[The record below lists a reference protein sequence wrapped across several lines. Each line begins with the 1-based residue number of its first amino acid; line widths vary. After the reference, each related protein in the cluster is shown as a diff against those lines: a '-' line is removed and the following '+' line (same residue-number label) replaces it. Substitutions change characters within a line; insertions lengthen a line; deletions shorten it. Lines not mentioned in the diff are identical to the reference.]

1 MADGEGSSEQDDV
14 SFLRTED
21 MVILSCTATGER
33 VCLAAEGFGNRTC
46 FLENI
51 ADKNNPPNLSQGVFV
66 IEQALSVR
74 ALQELVTA
82 AASEE
87 GSAAVGK
94 GTGSGHRTLL
104 YGNAVLLYH
113 QNSMMYL
120 ACLSTS
126 SSKDKLAFDVGLQ
139 EHSKGESCWW
149 TIHPASKQRS
159 EGEKVRVG
167 DDLILVSVATER
179 YLQATREDEQ
189 SIVNASFH
197 VTHWSVLPFGT
208 GLSRLKFVACVFG
221 GEVLRFFHGGDECL
235 SIPSTWSDQ
244 PGQNIV
250 VYEGGSVTSQAR
262 SLWRLELA
270 RTKWS
275 GGYINW
281 FHPMRIRHITTGRY
295 LGINEQNELVLLPRD
310 EATVAATAFYLREEK
325 DDNKVIL
332 EDKDLEVIGTPL
344 IKYGDSTV
352 IVQHIET
359 GLWLSYRAFEI
370 KKKGVGKVEVKQA
383 TLHEEGKMD
392 DGLVFYRSQEEES
405 RTARVIRKCSHLFNI
420 FIKGLDCIQQSRRH
434 SILLRTVNL
443 KEMISC
449 LEDLINYFAYPE
461 DDLEHEER
469 QVCLRALRNRQDLFQ
484 EEGILNLILDAIDKI
499 TVITSQGY
507 MVALAGEEAG
517 QDWEIISGYLYQLL
531 AAVIKGNHTNCS
543 QFANSH
549 RLNWLFSR
557 LGSAGEGTGML
568 DVLHCVLIDSPEA
581 LNVMKEEHIKVIIAL
596 LEKYGR
602 DPKVLDVLRSL
613 CIGNGTAVRSSQN
626 NICDYLLPGRN
637 LLLQTQLVDHVSS
650 ARPNIFVGHV
660 EGSAMYQRF
669 YYEVTLDHI
678 EQVSHLNPHLRLGW
692 ANTKGYVSFPGGGEK
707 WGGNGVGDDLYSY
720 GFDGSYLWTG
730 GRYTLVNPQ
739 DSEPPIKKGDVVG
752 CALDLTVPIITF
764 YINGRQVNGA
774 FTGFNLDGMFFPVVS
789 ASAKLSAR
797 FLLGGE
803 HGRLKYPPPEG
814 YSPVSECLLPFQT
827 LTIDP
832 CFYFGEQHKATLAGP
847 LLIQDDVAFVPKP
860 VDTSSIQLPGYIEQ
874 VRDKLAENI
883 HEMWAMN
890 KIEQGWTYSER
901 RDDLRLHHPCL
912 TSFEKLPPNEK
923 RYDATLALQ
932 TLKTVLALGY
942 HITLDKPPSRIRSV
956 RLPND
961 PFLQSNGYKPAPLDL
976 SQVSLTPKL
985 EELVYQLAE
994 NTHNI
999 WARERIQQGWTY
1011 GLNEDPDM
1019 HRSPHLVSYANVDE
1033 AIKKAN
1039 MDTASETIRT
1049 LLVYGYILEAPTGD
1063 QAEAAAAAEEAAK
1076 KGVANRTYRLEKTNA
1091 VTSGK
1096 WYFEMEVLTTGPM
1109 RVGWMETSSP
1119 PNIELGSDDKSWA
1132 FDGYH
1137 HQKHFS
1143 GYCESYGRKVQAG
1156 DVIGVMLDLH
1166 DKGISFSLNG
1176 ELMMDASG
1184 SETAFSDVQGEAFVP
1199 ALTLGVGQK
1208 AHLVFGH
1215 DINQLKFFTTYG
1227 LQEGY
1232 EPFCVNMER
1241 PVTFWYT
1248 KDQPIFENNDDL
1260 PDSTIDV
1267 TRIPAG
1273 SETPPCLK
1281 IASKMFE
1288 QCEKANWEFL
1298 RLSLPVVCDQ
1308 EFIEEDEKAA
1318 RWEEVK
1324 NRQSRIHHG
1333 DLQPPSALQ
1342 SSLVDTGF
1350 SLSDIKE
1357 LHYTNEEGVEADEG
1371 LAPKEP
1377 GKTTPEPAA
1386 QAPEGGGEDIPPEPS
1401 ERKKRGKSPFRFF
1414 SKKRDASSER
1424 ARSKGRTPEPSGN
1437 TLEVPH
1443 GAKKTR
1449 SPSVR
1454 LSNAADGKLIPPA
1467 IPERQG
1473 AGEEIREEDL
1483 FDPECLKLMN
1493 EYFYGVR
1500 IFPGQDPAHV
1510 YIGWVTTQYHIH
1522 DTAFDQSK
1530 VRSVIVQEYTEE
1542 GLVQSAV
1549 ERHSCYMFRAD
1560 ELHAEVTSEAGGK
1573 GASQGMFIGCFID
1586 TSTGFITLQC
1596 DGKDTRHKYRMEP
1609 GTKLFPGVFLEPTS
1623 KEVLQIELGRTPTTL
1638 PLSAAVLQNSDKHV
1652 VPQMPPRLRVQ
1663 ILKANQWSR
1672 VPNINL
1678 RIHALKLSDIR
1689 GWSMLA
1695 EDAVP
1700 MLALHIPEEDRCID
1714 ILELI
1719 EYEKLLSF
1727 HAQSLALYC
1736 AVCYQSNYR
1745 AAHTLCSHVDQK
1757 QLLYAMQNEY
1767 MSGPLRMG
1775 FYNLLI
1781 SLHLESFANTM
1792 EVTQNEFI
1800 VPLSPNLKEMY
1811 QDETVGNSMSITH
1824 TESVRPIMSMSD
1836 ISQSG
1841 AIETASIHS
1850 MLASPIPHEIHH
1862 HSTNIETIKG
1872 LASPYFPLDVAREF
1886 VMTALGDAVK
1896 TNQVHNRDP
1905 IGGSNE
1911 NLFVPLLKLVD
1922 KLLLVGILQDEDI
1935 LKLLIM
1941 IDPQTWDPEFDVEG
1955 KDADRKGL
1963 LQMKIAEGV
1972 KLQLCYVLHHLLDI
1986 QKRHRVEN
1994 IISFA
1999 MDYVGEI
2006 QQDQLRRYIEIKQS
2020 DLPSSVA
2027 AKKTREFRCPP
2038 REQMNAILGFKNWT
2052 DEELEE
2058 SPCCE
2063 ELRNKLIEFHDYLMS
2078 RAKIPGGGEEE
2089 GGSEETTADDS
2100 KGVVSKV
2107 LSILSGSKEE
2117 APEAPPAEPAE
2128 LDCPDK
2134 FKKVLVETIVW
2145 WAAETFIE
2153 TPVLIREMFSLLLRQ
2168 YNSVGELMTALE
2180 KTYVISSQT
2189 SKDVGTLWLCLSK
2202 VRALLPVQMS
2212 QEEEELMRELLWTL
2226 VNNHLFFQHPDLIR
2240 ILCVHE
2246 NVMAVMM
2253 NTLGR
2258 RAQAQSETQVAEG
2271 EAAQAKEKDTSHEMV
2286 VGCCKFLCYFCRSGH
2301 QNQKAMFEHLPF
2313 LLENSNILLSRPS
2326 LRGTTPLDVAYSSL
2340 MDNTELA
2347 LALREH
2353 HLEKIAVYLSRCGLQ
2368 SNSELVERGYP
2379 DLGWDPVEGERYL
2392 DFLRFCVW
2400 VGGESVEENA
2410 NLVIRLLIRRPECL
2424 GPALRGEGEGLLC
2437 AIIDANKMSERIAAQ
2452 RLGAEAEGAVPI
2464 DHPMPAGDDDED
2476 YIDTGAAIL
2485 NFYCTL
2491 VDLMGRCA
2499 PEANVIAQG
2508 KNDSLRARA
2517 ILRSLVPLEDL
2528 QGVLSL
2534 RFTLSNTAADEGR
2547 SDIPPGLIPAHKQ
2560 SVVLFLERVYGM
2572 DNKDL
2577 FFSLLEDAFLPDLRA
2592 ATMLDKSDG
2601 SESEMGLALNR
2612 YIGNSILPALISH
2625 SSFYSEAE
2633 QHAPL
2638 LDATLH
2644 TVYRLSKCKIL
2655 TKGQREA
2662 VSDFLIALTREMQPA
2677 MLLPLLR
2684 KLTIDVSKLSEYTT
2698 VALRLLTLHYERC
2711 SKYYNTSSNTPGTA
2725 SEEEKRLTMI
2735 LFTNIFDSLAKM
2747 EYDPE
2752 LFSKAL
2758 PCLSAIGCSLP
2769 PDYSLTHGYEDE
2781 LYNTSSC
2788 AEGPY
2793 NPMPID
2799 TTGVE
2804 LSTDIATL
2812 LDKFSEHYHDAWASR
2827 KLENGW
2833 SYSDT
2838 YTFEEKGHPR
2848 LKPYLMLSDYER
2860 ERYKEPVR
2868 DALKALLAINWN
2880 IEYESMESSNS
2891 SAREQIHRQD
2901 TTDIYNYN
2909 PQPVDMT
2916 NLTLSREM
2924 QNMAERLA
2932 ENAHDIWAKR
2942 KKDELEACGGGF
2954 PPQMVP
2960 YDMLTE
2966 KEKRKDRFRS
2976 VELLKYLQFMGYRL
2990 CRSHGSGDDG
3000 GAAAGAVERRFAYSL
3015 LGKLLQYLDCAA
3027 INMKLLKPSSSLS
3040 RRSSFKTSTK
3050 DVKFFSKVVLPF
3062 MEKYFSTNRNY
3073 FLAVALTTNMV
3084 GAASLKEKEMVA
3096 SLFCKL
3102 ANLMRLKLVCFGSD
3116 TKVTVK
3122 CLQVIVRAVDAKTLT
3137 KNLPE
3142 FVRTSML
3149 TFFNNAAVDL
3159 EYCIHCL
3166 QEGKYAY
3173 IRGTHLKT
3181 SASLNYVQTVLLP
3194 VLTSLF
3200 DHTAACEF
3208 GQDLLLDEIQVACYK
3223 ILAALYQ
3230 LGTDLSLDGGK
3241 TFMKKEIDRHRPA
3254 IGNALGAFAATFPV
3268 AYLEPMMNKNNPWSI
3283 HNRIADQSLEA
3294 QEIIVKME
3302 TAIPSLETLIK
3313 EVEKFVD
3320 EEGKHSDMP
3329 HIIDVILPML
3339 CSYLP
3344 FWWNQG
3350 PDNVNPSEGNHV
3362 TGVTCEHMNQ
3372 LLRLVLR
3379 LIMYHVGVENAPWMT
3394 RIAGYTQQIIINSSE
3409 ELLRDPYL
3417 PLAERVY
3424 KRTEHMYNKEENLRS
3439 FLKSSTEDTSQ
3450 VEGQLQE
3457 EWQLLTRDIYAF
3469 YPLLIKYVDQQR
3481 NQWLKNSV
3489 PEAEDVY
3496 NRVASIF
3503 HIWSNS
3509 QYFRREETNFISQ
3522 NEIDN
3527 MTLIMPTGSTRNRNA
3542 AMAETSGGGGG
3553 GGGGKVK
3560 QAGPPPY
3567 MPKKKKRAG
3576 GKKISK
3582 EKELASSL
3590 MVACLKRLLPVG
3602 LNLFAGKEQEL
3613 VQHCKEKF
3621 LAKVNEAEIFDF
3633 AKTQLTLPDR
3643 IDPSDAMNWQHILY
3657 SRLGGGRV
3665 PREEDEDK
3673 KIVPTVDDTVERIVA
3688 MAKVLYGLHIAC
3700 TPPASRS
3707 GWRKLLSFARKRA
3720 AIACLRSV
3728 PFYNIRR
3735 HRAVNLFLRTYRE
3748 FWLSDENV
3756 GQEVVI
3762 EDLTQSFEEAESKK
3776 KEAEEDEGKPDQLTQ
3791 LVTTFSRKATTE
3803 HSGVLADDPLYMSY
3817 AEIMAKSC
3825 GEEEEEGGDEEGG
3838 EEEGGNE
3845 DPAAAINEQELEKQK
3860 LLFHQ
3865 ARLSNRGVAEM
3876 VLLHISASRGQPGD
3890 MVMRT
3895 LELGI
3900 SILRGGNV
3908 DIQATM
3914 LNYLKEKKDAS
3925 FFLSIAGLMNSCSVL
3940 DLDAFERNTKAEGL
3954 GVGADGCA
3962 GEKNMHDAEFTCALF
3977 RFIQLTCEGHN
3988 LDWQNY
3994 LRTQAGNTTTVNVI
4008 NCTVDYLLRLQES
4021 IMDFYWHYSS
4031 KEIIDP
4037 AGKTNFFKAIGVASQ
4052 VFNTLTEVIQGP
4064 CVGNQ
4069 QTLAHSRLWDAV
4081 GGFLFLFAHMQ
4092 DKLSK
4097 HSCQVDLLK
4106 ELLNLQKDM
4115 VIMML
4120 SMLEGNVVN
4129 GTIGKQ
4135 MVDTLVE
4142 SASNVEMIVR
4152 FFNLFLRLKEV
4163 TSSASFQELDINKDG
4178 TVTPKEFKEKM
4189 EQQKNYTTEE
4199 INFLLMCC
4207 DTNHDGKIDY
4217 VEFTERFHNPAKD
4230 IGFNLAVLLTNL
4242 SEHMPNDPRLARFL
4256 ETAGS
4261 VLNYFEPFLGR
4272 IEIMGS
4278 SKRIERVYFEI
4289 KEENIDQWEKP
4300 QIKDSKRNF
4309 FFDVVTEGDKEKLEA
4324 FVNFCEDAIFEMQH
4338 AAALME
4344 EEDDAM
4350 AKKAAADGLKYLSEE
4365 EEEKTGMDLIKSKIS
4380 GVKDH
4385 ILEGLSVFAPSNVKK
4400 KIKEMKQMS
4409 SSELAVGFCKLLF
4422 LLMYHSAFGVCYV
4435 LHKVWIAIMGLMQGP
4450 PTEKG
4455 AAKEEEKSGPLVP
4468 LAIPALPEPEAEAPP
4483 PEEEE
4488 PKAEEEA
4495 GTGAIPLDMLGD
4507 EKVKPILDAVIDLK
4521 KEEVTIEEAFAATK
4535 VGEKKEVESAQAAA
4549 MEEAEAEP
4557 SAAAAEPPPV
4567 AQESLGASIK
4577 TSQPSLPSTST
4588 PVISVS
4594 SHHASKVSNPS
4605 AALPSNAPM
4614 KGHKLSPS
4622 KSKDHI
4628 TSSHPASLPYPSG
4641 CPPIPEHSAVASF
4654 QSAEDTVRSAS
4665 IAGQVRKSQTLP
4677 SMATDSAKKIS
4688 HTSSVSHSISYPVP
4702 SRHTKGEDSSTSD
4715 NDKKLSRASLSSTHS
4730 SSSLHTPVVGI
4741 STSAS
4746 APPSSS
4752 VHEMASSKTSSP
4764 APHKPISSSF
4774 TSSSYVDLR
4783 SDSSGLISSS
4793 ASHIG
4798 SPLSSSP
4805 GLTVMPSSS
4814 SMILSSTSEVNV
4826 TEYPSPSIPHSHSS
4840 PVVTKIIS
4848 PEHLAISSSK
4858 STTPVTSTI
4867 TIQSSISSQSLQPSS
4882 HYAGHSISGHYS
4894 LTRSQTDPSSISL
4907 LSFSDHSTPSTVLI
4921 SDHLMTADDPAA
4933 SDIHPFEAMAAHHLI
4948 ASQSMESHLTTSEL
4962 TSSDSFFMGSPTM
4975 SHSQSSLLDS
4985 HLFTSPSA
4993 PQDTSLL
5000 NPGLIDAS
5008 QLTPSPPTPT
5018 QPHPPD
5024 IPPQPPT
5031 PEPQPI
5037 LNPPTTPEKRIL
5049 QKVVC
5054 FMVDLSGYN
5063 KRIVSLL
5070 ARNFYNLKYAALV
5083 LAFCINFIL
5092 LFFKA
5097 TAIESDEE
5105 EEEETAS
5112 SPFDFGSGDLLG
5124 SGDDA
5129 VLGDDAAEDLGSG
5142 NFTLEDD
5149 GEEEE
5154 EDEEETE
5161 EWIHMDDRYF
5171 YLVHILRIF
5180 SVTHSIVA
5188 TCMLLAYYNLK
5199 IPLVIFKREKEV
5211 ARRLE
5216 FDGVYV
5222 AEQPEDDDIKAHWD
5236 KLVISAKSF
5245 PNNYWDKFVK
5255 KKVREKYSET
5265 YDFDAISNLLG
5276 METTMSFKHEEAS
5289 TGIVGY
5295 LTSVDWRYQLWK
5307 AGVTITDNQFL
5318 YNLWYLTFSLL
5329 GNINYFFFA
5338 AHLLDVAV
5346 SIPSLKTILQSV
5358 THNGKQLILTCM
5370 LLTITVY
5377 LYTVIAFN
5385 FFRKFYVSEEDE
5397 VVDQKC
5403 HDMLT
5408 CFTFH
5413 LYKGVRAGGGIG
5425 DEIEAPDGDE
5435 YELYR
5440 IIFDITFFFFIIV
5453 ILLAIIQGLII
5464 DAFGELRD
5472 QLESV
5477 KENLESNCFICG
5489 IGSDYF
5495 DAVPHG
5501 FDMHVL
5507 KEHNLANY
5515 MFFLM
5520 HLINKDETE
5529 YTGQETYVWNMYQ
5542 QRCWDFFPVGDCF
5555 RKQYEEELS
5564 GGGSSS

>member
-1 MADGEGSSEQDDV
+1 MADSEGSSEQDDV

-21 MVILSCTATGER
+21 MVCLSSTAVGDR

-51 ADKNNPPNLSQGVFV
+51 ADKNNPPDLCQCVFV

-87 GSAAVGK
+87 ENQSVGK

-104 YGNAVLLYH
+104 YGNAVLLRH
-113 QNSMMYL
+113 MNSMMCL

-126 SSKDKLAFDVGLQ
+126 SSRDKLAFDVGLQ
-139 EHSKGESCWW
+139 EHTKGESCWW
-149 TIHPASKQRS
+149 TIHPANKQRS

-179 YLQATREDEQ
+179 YLQATKEDDQ

-197 VTHWSVLPFGT
+197 VTHWSVSPFGT

-270 RTKWS
+270 RTKWA

-295 LGINEQNELVLLPRD
+295 LGINEQNELVLLHRD
-310 EATVAATAFYLREEK
+310 DATMSAATFYLREEK
-325 DDNKVIL
+325 EDNKVIL

-352 IVQHIET
+352 IVQHVET
-359 GLWLSYRAFEI
+359 GFYLSYRAFEI
-370 KKKGVGKVEVKQA
+370 KKKGVGKVEVKQG

-405 RTARVIRKCSHLFNI
+405 RTGRVIRKCSHLFNT
-420 FIKGLDCIQQSRRH
+420 FIKGLDHIQTSRRH
-434 SILLRTVNL
+434 STLFKTVNL
-443 KEMISC
+443 KEMINC
-449 LEDLINYFAYPE
+449 LEDLINYFAYPA
-461 DDLEHEER
+461 DDLEHNER
-469 QVCLRALRNRQDLFQ
+469 QFSLRALRNRQDLFQ

-499 TVITSQGY
+499 TVITQQGY
-507 MVALAGEEAG
+507 LVSLAGEEAG
-517 QDWEIISGYLYQLL
+517 LDWDIISGYLYQLL

-568 DVLHCVLIDSPEA
+568 DVLHCVLVDSPEA

-613 CIGNGTAVRSSQN
+613 CVGNGTAVRSSQN

-650 ARPNIFVGHV
+650 ARPNIFVGFV
-660 EGSAMYQRF
+660 EGSAIYQKWYF
-669 YYEVTLDHI
+669 EVTLDHI
-678 EQVSHLNPHLRLGW
+678 EQTSHLPPHLRLGW
-692 ANTKGYVSFPGGGEK
+692 ANTKGYVSYPGGGEK

-730 GRYTLVNPQ
+730 GRYTLVNPI
-739 DSEPPIKKGDVVG
+739 DSVPLIKKGDVIG

-764 YINGRQVNGA
+764 YLNGRQVNGA

-803 HGRLKYPPPEG
+803 HGRLKYPPPDAH
-814 YSPVSECLLPFQT
+814 SPVSECLLPFQT

-832 CFYFGEQHKATLAGP
+832 CFYFGEQHKGTLAGP
-847 LLIQDDVAFVPKP
+847 LLIQDDLVFVPKP
-860 VDTSSIQLPGYIEQ
+860 VDTSAIQLPGYIEQ

-912 TSFEKLPPNEK
+912 TSFEKLPPSEK

-942 HITLDKPPSRIRSV
+942 HITMDKPPSRIRSV

-961 PFLQSNGYKPAPLDL
+961 PFLQSNGYKPQPLDL
-976 SQVSLTPKL
+976 SQVSLTSKL
-985 EELVYQLAE
+985 EELVDQLAE

-999 WARERIQQGWTY
+999 WARERILQGWTY

-1019 HRSPHLVSYANVDE
+1019 HRSPHLVSYSNVDE

-1039 MDTASETIRT
+1039 RDTASETIRT

-1063 QAEAAAAAEEAAK
+1063 QAEAAATVVVSTKRGASH
-1076 KGVANRTYRLEKTNA
+1076 RTYRLENTNA
-1091 VTSGK
+1091 VSSGK
-1096 WYFEMEVLTTGPM
+1096 WYFEMEVLTSGPM
-1109 RVGWMETSSP
+1109 RVGWIETSSP
-1119 PNIELGSDDKSWA
+1119 PGTELGCDDKSWA
-1132 FDGYH
+1132 FDGFRHMKH
-1137 HQKHFS
+1137 HMGVMEQ
-1143 GYCESYGRKVQAG
+1143 YGRCAQPG
-1156 DVIGVMLDLH
+1156 DVVGVMMDLH
-1166 DKGISFSLNG
+1166 DKTISFSLNG

-1184 SETAFSDVQGEAFVP
+1184 SETAFSDVQGDAFVP
-1199 ALTLGVGQK
+1199 ACSLGIGQK
-1208 AHLVFGH
+1208 AHLVFGQ
-1215 DINQLKFFTTYG
+1215 DINHLKFFTTYG

-1248 KDQPIFENNDDL
+1248 KDQPIFENNEDL

-1298 RLSLPVVCDQ
+1298 RVSLPVVCDQ
-1308 EFIEEDEKAA
+1308 VFIDEEEKAA
-1318 RWEEVK
+1318 RWQEVR
-1324 NRQSRIHHG
+1324 NRQHRIQHG
-1333 DLQPPSALQ
+1333 DVQPSIAFQ

-1357 LHYTNEEGVEADEG
+1357 LHYSNEEGVEADEN
-1371 LAPKEP
+1371 LARKSAPADKPSTDP
-1377 GKTTPEPAA
+1377 GTMSTEVTGETQEATPEPA
-1386 QAPEGGGEDIPPEPS
+1386 

-1414 SKKRDASSER
+1414 SKKREASADRGRS
-1424 ARSKGRTPEPSGN
+1424 SKGRTPEPSGN
-1437 TLEVPH
+1437 TLEVPRP
-1443 GAKKTR
+1443 ARKNR

-1454 LSNAADGKLIPPA
+1454 LTQGMDAKLVPPA

-1473 AGEEIREEDL
+1473 ATEELREEEL

-1530 VRSVIVQEYTEE
+1530 VRSVIVQEYTED
-1542 GLVQSAV
+1542 GHIQNAV

-1560 ELHAEVTSEAGGK
+1560 ELHAEVSSDTGGK
-1573 GASQGMFIGCFID
+1573 SASQGMFIGCFID

-1623 KEVLQIELGRTPTTL
+1623 KEVLQIELGRTPNTL

-1652 VPQMPPRLRVQ
+1652 VPQMPPRLKVQ
-1663 ILKANQWSR
+1663 ILKPFQWSR
-1672 VPNINL
+1672 VPNTSL
-1678 RIHALKLSDIR
+1678 KIHALKLSDIR

-1695 EDAVP
+1695 EDPVP

-1719 EYEKLLSF
+1719 EYDKLLSF
-1727 HAQSLALYC
+1727 HAQTLALYC

-1745 AAHTLCSHVDQK
+1745 AAHTLCNHVDQK

-1792 EVTQNEFI
+1792 EVTHNEFI
-1800 VPLSPNLKEMY
+1800 VPLSNELKEIYSEEGM
-1811 QDETVGNSMSITH
+1811 GNSMSATH
-1824 TESVRPIMSMSD
+1824 TESIRPIMTMSD
-1836 ISQSG
+1836 ISQLGNS
-1841 AIETASIHS
+1841 ETQP
-1850 MLASPIPHEIHH
+1850 MLSTYLSAGVHVVNN
-1862 HSTNIETIKG
+1862 STNIETIKG
-1872 LASPYFPLDVAREF
+1872 LSSPYFPLDVAREF
-1886 VMTALGDAVK
+1886 VMNALSDAVK
-1896 TNQVHNRDP
+1896 TNQIHNRDP

-1922 KLLLVGILQDEDI
+1922 KLLLVGILQDDDI
-1935 LKLLIM
+1935 KRLLIM
-1941 IDPQTWDPEFDVEG
+1941 IDPQTWDPDFEPEG
-1955 KDADRKGL
+1955 KDENRKGI
-1963 LQMKIAEGV
+1963 LQMEIAEGV
-1972 KLQLCYVLHHLLDI
+1972 KLQLCYVLHHLLDL
-1986 QKRHRVEN
+1986 QKRHRVESL
-1994 IISFA
+1994 IAFSH
-1999 MDYVGEI
+1999 DYVGEI

-2027 AKKTREFRCPP
+2027 ARKTREFRCPP
-2038 REQMNAILGFKNWT
+2038 REQMNAILGFKNLS

-2058 SPCCE
+2058 TPCGE
-2063 ELRNKLIEFHDYLMS
+2063 DLRKELQDYHEKLMEKT
-2078 RAKIPGGGEEE
+2078 KIPGRR
-2089 GGSEETTADDS
+2089 EETVDTEEAPAVNS
-2100 KGVVSKV
+2100 KGVMSKF
-2107 LSILSGSKEE
+2107 LGIIGGAKEE
-2117 APEAPPAEPAE
+2117 VEEEVEPEPEV
-2128 LDCPDK
+2128 LDSADK
-2134 FKKVLVETIVW
+2134 FKKVLVDTIVR
-2145 WAAETFIE
+2145 WASESFIE

-2168 YNSVGELMTALE
+2168 YNSIGEMMAALE
-2180 KTYVISSQT
+2180 KTYVISSNT
-2189 SKDVGTLWLCLSK
+2189 KKDVETLWLCLSK

-2212 QEEEELMRELLWTL
+2212 QEEEALMRELLWTL
-2226 VNNHLFFQHPDLIR
+2226 VNNHIFFQHPDLIR

-2258 RAQAQSETQVAEG
+2258 RAQAVSETQPVEG
-2271 EAAQAKEKDTSHEMV
+2271 EVTQAKEKDTSHEMV
-2286 VGCCKFLCYFCRSGH
+2286 VACCKFLCYFCRTGG
-2301 QNQKAMFEHLPF
+2301 QNQKAMFDHLPF
-2313 LLENSNILLSRPS
+2313 LLENSYILLSRPS

-2368 SNSELVERGYP
+2368 SNSDLVERGYP

-2410 NLVIRLLIRRPECL
+2410 NLVIRLLIRKPECL
-2424 GPALRGEGEGLLC
+2424 GPALRGEGEGLLR

-2485 NFYCTL
+2485 AFYCTL

-2499 PEANVIAQG
+2499 PETNVIAQG

-2534 RFTLSNTAADEGR
+2534 RFTLSTTAAEEGR

-2560 SVVLFLERVYGM
+2560 SIVLFLERVYGM
-2572 DNKDL
+2572 DNVEL
-2577 FFSLLEDAFLPDLRA
+2577 FFNLLESAFLPDLRA
-2592 ATMLDKSDG
+2592 ATSLDKSDG

-2625 SSFYSEAE
+2625 SSFYAEADA
-2633 QHAPL
+2633 HAPL

-2662 VSDFLIALTREMQPA
+2662 VSDFLVALTREMQPA

-2711 SKYYNTSSNTPGTA
+2711 GKYYGTSSNTPGTA
-2725 SEEEKRLTMI
+2725 SEEEKRLTMM

-2769 PDYSLTHGYEDE
+2769 PDYSLTHGHEDE

-2793 NPMPID
+2793 MPTPID
-2799 TTGVE
+2799 TTDVQ
-2804 LSTDIATL
+2804 LDQDIQDL
-2812 LDKFSEHYHDAWASR
+2812 IKKFSEHYHDAWASR
-2827 KLENGW
+2827 KLESGW
-2833 SYSDT
+2833 SYGDT
-2838 YTFEEKGHPR
+2838 YSIEEKLHPR
-2848 LKPYLMLSDYER
+2848 LKPFNMLSDYER
-2860 ERYKEPVR
+2860 ERYREPVR
-2868 DALKALLAINWN
+2868 DAIKALLAINWN
-2880 IEYESMESSNS
+2880 IEYESTEGASTGG
-2891 SAREQIHRQD
+2891 REQLHRQD
-2901 TTDIYNYN
+2901 TSDLYNYN

-2942 KKDELEACGGGF
+2942 KKEEFEACGSGIH
-2954 PPQMVP
+2954 PQMVP

-2976 VELLKYLQFMGYRL
+2976 IELLKYLQFMGYRL
-2990 CRSHGSGDDG
+2990 TRAHGDEDDG
-3000 GAAAGAVERRFAYSL
+3000 GAASGAVERRFAYSL
-3015 LGKLLQYLDCAA
+3015 LEKLLQYLDCAA
-3027 INMKLLKPSSSLS
+3027 INMKLFRPSSNLS
-3040 RRSSFKTSTK
+3040 RRNSFKTSTK
-3050 DVKFFSKVVLPF
+3050 DVKFFSKVVLPL

-3102 ANLMRLKLVCFGSD
+3102 SNLMRIKSVCFGSD

-3122 CLQVIVRAVDAKTLT
+3122 CLQVIVRAIDAKTLA
-3137 KNLPE
+3137 KSLPE

-3149 TFFNNAAVDL
+3149 TFFNNSAIDL
-3159 EYCIHCL
+3159 EHCIHCL

-3181 SASLNYVQTVLLP
+3181 SASLNYIQTVLLP

-3200 DHTAACEF
+3200 DHTAACEY

-3230 LGTDLSLDGGK
+3230 LGTDLTLDGSK
-3241 TFMKKEIDRHRPA
+3241 TFMKKELDRHRPS
-3254 IGNALGAFAATFPV
+3254 IGNCLGAFAATFPV

-3302 TAIPSLETLIK
+3302 TAMPTLETVLK
-3313 EVEKFVD
+3313 QVEKFVD
-3320 EEGKHSDMP
+3320 EESKHTDQP
-3329 HIIDVILPML
+3329 HIIDVLLPML

-3362 TGVTCEHMNQ
+3362 SMVTSEHMNQ

-3379 LIMYHVGVENAPWMT
+3379 LIMYNVGVENAPWMT

-3409 ELLRDPYL
+3409 ELLRDSYL
-3417 PLAERVY
+3417 PLADRVH
-3424 KRTEHMYNKEENLRS
+3424 KRTEYMFNKEENLRS
-3439 FLKSSTEDTSQ
+3439 FLKSTTEDTSQ

-3481 NQWLKNSV
+3481 NYWLKNDV

-3496 NRVASIF
+3496 NRVAQIF

-3527 MTLIMPTGSTRNRNA
+3527 MTLIMPSASSRNRVTTAPDA
-3542 AMAETSGGGGG
+3542 A
-3553 GGGGKVK
+3553 GGGKVK
-3560 QAGPPPY
+3560 
-3567 MPKKKKRAG
+3567 KKKKRTG
-3576 GKKISK
+3576 GKKASK

-3602 LNLFAGKEQEL
+3602 LNLFAGRQQEL

-3621 LAKVNEAEIFDF
+3621 LAKVSELEIRDF
-3633 AKTQLTLPDR
+3633 AKTQLTLPDNF
-3643 IDPSDAMNWQHILY
+3643 DPSDAMNWQHTLY
-3657 SRLGGGRV
+3657 SRLGGGRQ
-3665 PREEDEDK
+3665 PREDEDDK
-3673 KIVPTVDDTVERIVA
+3673 KLVPTVDDTVYRIVA
-3688 MAKVLYGLHIAC
+3688 MAKVLYGLHIIDHPQ
-3700 TPPASRS
+3700 TSKEVWRS
-3707 GWRKLLSFARKRA
+3707 VVSIQRKRA
-3720 AIACLRSV
+3720 VIACFRQTSLHMM
-3728 PFYNIRR
+3728 PR

-3748 FWLSDENV
+3748 YWLADENV

-3791 LVTTFSRKATTE
+3791 LVTTFSHKATTE
-3803 HSGVLADDPLYMSY
+3803 HTGVLAEDPLYMSY

-3825 GEEEEEGGDEEGG
+3825 GEEEEEGEDEGG

-3845 DPAAAINEQELEKQK
+3845 DPAATLNEQELEKQK

-3876 VLLHISASRGQPGD
+3876 VLLHVSASRGQPGD
-3890 MVMRT
+3890 MVMTT
-3895 LELGI
+3895 LKLGI
-3900 SILRGGNV
+3900 AILRGGNV
-3908 DIQATM
+3908 DCQATM
-3914 LNYLKEKKDAS
+3914 LSYLKEKKDAS

-4037 AGKTNFFKAIGVASQ
+4037 AGKANFFKAIGVASQ

-4097 HSCQVDLLK
+4097 HSSQVDLLK

-4142 SASNVEMIVR
+4142 SASNVELILRYFDM
-4152 FFNLFLRLKEV
+4152 FLKLRDL
-4163 TSSASFQELDINKDG
+4163 TSSTTFQELDLNKDG

-4207 DTNHDGKIDY
+4207 DCNHDGKIDY
-4217 VEFTERFHNPAKD
+4217 VEFTERFHNPAKE

-4261 VLNYFEPFLGR
+4261 VLNYFEPLLGR

-4300 QIKDSKRNF
+4300 QIKESKRGF
-4309 FFDVVTEGDKEKLEA
+4309 FYAIVTEGDKEKLEA

-4344 EEDDAM
+4344 EEDDAL
-4350 AKKAAADGLKYLSEE
+4350 AKKNDADALKYLSED
-4365 EEEKTGMDLIKSKIS
+4365 EEEKTGMDLIKAKIG
-4380 GVKDH
+4380 GVKNH
-4385 ILEGLSVFAPSNVKK
+4385 LMETMSVLAPSNVKK
-4400 KIKEMKQMS
+4400 KIKEIKQMTPA
-4409 SSELAVGFCKLLF
+4409 ELAVGFCRLLF
-4422 LLMYHSAFGVCYV
+4422 LIMYHSVFGVFY
-4435 LHKVWIAIMGLMQGP
+4435 LSRKVWNAIMRLMQGP
-4450 PTEKG
+4450 PVEQAEQK
-4455 AAKEEEKSGPLVP
+4455 EEKSGPFVR
-4468 LAIPALPEPEAEAPP
+4468 LAISALPDDATDEMSPPALEPSPEGEQLSLEAKPEDLLEEKMKPVLDALAELKEDITPEQALAAVKFDGDASAVHYQAAEKKQVEAAQQDAMQEAE
-4483 PEEEE
+4483 
-4488 PKAEEEA
+4488 
-4495 GTGAIPLDMLGD
+4495 G
-4507 EKVKPILDAVIDLK
+4507 
-4521 KEEVTIEEAFAATK
+4521 
-4535 VGEKKEVESAQAAA
+4535 Q
-4549 MEEAEAEP
+4549 P

-4567 AQESLGASIK
+4567 AQ
-4577 TSQPSLPSTST
+4577 
-4588 PVISVS
+4588 
-4594 SHHASKVSNPS
+4594 
-4605 AALPSNAPM
+4605 
-4614 KGHKLSPS
+4614 
-4622 KSKDHI
+4622 
-4628 TSSHPASLPYPSG
+4628 
-4641 CPPIPEHSAVASF
+4641 
-4654 QSAEDTVRSAS
+4654 
-4665 IAGQVRKSQTLP
+4665 
-4677 SMATDSAKKIS
+4677 
-4688 HTSSVSHSISYPVP
+4688 
-4702 SRHTKGEDSSTSD
+4702 
-4715 NDKKLSRASLSSTHS
+4715 
-4730 SSSLHTPVVGI
+4730 
-4741 STSAS
+4741 
-4746 APPSSS
+4746 
-4752 VHEMASSKTSSP
+4752 
-4764 APHKPISSSF
+4764 
-4774 TSSSYVDLR
+4774 
-4783 SDSSGLISSS
+4783 
-4793 ASHIG
+4793 
-4798 SPLSSSP
+4798 
-4805 GLTVMPSSS
+4805 
-4814 SMILSSTSEVNV
+4814 
-4826 TEYPSPSIPHSHSS
+4826 
-4840 PVVTKIIS
+4840 
-4848 PEHLAISSSK
+4848 
-4858 STTPVTSTI
+4858 
-4867 TIQSSISSQSLQPSS
+4867 
-4882 HYAGHSISGHYS
+4882 
-4894 LTRSQTDPSSISL
+4894 
-4907 LSFSDHSTPSTVLI
+4907 
-4921 SDHLMTADDPAA
+4921 
-4933 SDIHPFEAMAAHHLI
+4933 
-4948 ASQSMESHLTTSEL
+4948 
-4962 TSSDSFFMGSPTM
+4962 
-4975 SHSQSSLLDS
+4975 
-4985 HLFTSPSA
+4985 
-4993 PQDTSLL
+4993 
-5000 NPGLIDAS
+5000 
-5008 QLTPSPPTPT
+5008 
-5018 QPHPPD
+5018 
-5024 IPPQPPT
+5024 
-5031 PEPQPI
+5031 
-5037 LNPPTTPEKRIL
+5037 
-5049 QKVVC
+5049 
-5054 FMVDLSGYN
+5054 VDLSSYN
-5063 KRIVSLL
+5063 KRAVSFL

-5097 TAIESDEE
+5097 SALAGDEE
-5105 EEEETAS
+5105 EEEVAPVNN
-5112 SPFDFGSGDLLG
+5112 PFAFGSGDLLG
-5124 SGDDA
+5124 SGDA
-5129 VLGDDAAEDLGSG
+5129 AILGDDDTDDELGSG
-5142 NFTLEDD
+5142 NFTLGEDSDDEDD
-5149 GEEEE
+5149 EEV
-5154 EDEEETE
+5154 E

-5171 YLVHILRIF
+5171 YLEHILRLLT
-5180 SVTHSIVA
+5180 VTHSIVA
-5188 TCMLLAYYNLK
+5188 LCMLLAYYHLK
-5199 IPLVIFKREKEV
+5199 IPLVIFKREKDV

-5216 FDGVYV
+5216 FEGIYV
-5222 AEQPEDDDIKAHWD
+5222 AEQPEDDDIKGHWD

-5255 KKVREKYSET
+5255 KKVRQKYSET

-5276 METTMSFKHEEAS
+5276 METTMSFKQEETS
-5289 TGIVGY
+5289 TGIIGY
-5295 LTSVDWRYQLWK
+5295 IMSVDWRYQVWK

-5318 YNLWYLTFSLL
+5318 YNLWYLTFSML

-5370 LLTITVY
+5370 LLTIIVY
-5377 LYTVIAFN
+5377 CYTVIAFN
-5385 FFRKFYVSEEDE
+5385 FFRKFYISEEDD

-5408 CFTFH
+5408 CFVFH

-5564 GGGSSS
+5564 GGGSAS

>member
-3688 MAKVLYGLHIAC
+3688 MAKVLYGLHIIDHPS
-3700 TPPASRS
+3700 TMKEVWRS
-3707 GWRKLLSFARKRA
+3707 VVSMQRKRA
-3720 AIACLRSV
+3720 ILACFRQTSLHMM
-3728 PFYNIRR
+3728 PR

-4142 SASNVEMIVR
+4142 SASNVELILRYFDM
-4152 FFNLFLRLKEV
+4152 FLKLRDL
-4163 TSSASFQELDINKDG
+4163 TSSTTFQELDINKDG

-4488 PKAEEEA
+4488 PKAEEEPEPEPA
-4495 GTGAIPLDMLGD
+4495 P
-4507 EKVKPILDAVIDLK
+4507 
-4521 KEEVTIEEAFAATK
+4521 EEET

-4567 AQESLGASIK
+4567 AQ
-4577 TSQPSLPSTST
+4577 
-4588 PVISVS
+4588 
-4594 SHHASKVSNPS
+4594 
-4605 AALPSNAPM
+4605 
-4614 KGHKLSPS
+4614 
-4622 KSKDHI
+4622 
-4628 TSSHPASLPYPSG
+4628 
-4641 CPPIPEHSAVASF
+4641 
-4654 QSAEDTVRSAS
+4654 
-4665 IAGQVRKSQTLP
+4665 
-4677 SMATDSAKKIS
+4677 
-4688 HTSSVSHSISYPVP
+4688 
-4702 SRHTKGEDSSTSD
+4702 
-4715 NDKKLSRASLSSTHS
+4715 
-4730 SSSLHTPVVGI
+4730 
-4741 STSAS
+4741 
-4746 APPSSS
+4746 
-4752 VHEMASSKTSSP
+4752 
-4764 APHKPISSSF
+4764 
-4774 TSSSYVDLR
+4774 
-4783 SDSSGLISSS
+4783 
-4793 ASHIG
+4793 
-4798 SPLSSSP
+4798 
-4805 GLTVMPSSS
+4805 
-4814 SMILSSTSEVNV
+4814 
-4826 TEYPSPSIPHSHSS
+4826 
-4840 PVVTKIIS
+4840 
-4848 PEHLAISSSK
+4848 
-4858 STTPVTSTI
+4858 
-4867 TIQSSISSQSLQPSS
+4867 
-4882 HYAGHSISGHYS
+4882 
-4894 LTRSQTDPSSISL
+4894 
-4907 LSFSDHSTPSTVLI
+4907 
-4921 SDHLMTADDPAA
+4921 
-4933 SDIHPFEAMAAHHLI
+4933 
-4948 ASQSMESHLTTSEL
+4948 
-4962 TSSDSFFMGSPTM
+4962 
-4975 SHSQSSLLDS
+4975 
-4985 HLFTSPSA
+4985 
-4993 PQDTSLL
+4993 
-5000 NPGLIDAS
+5000 
-5008 QLTPSPPTPT
+5008 
-5018 QPHPPD
+5018 
-5024 IPPQPPT
+5024 
-5031 PEPQPI
+5031 
-5037 LNPPTTPEKRIL
+5037 
-5049 QKVVC
+5049 
-5054 FMVDLSGYN
+5054 VDLSGYN